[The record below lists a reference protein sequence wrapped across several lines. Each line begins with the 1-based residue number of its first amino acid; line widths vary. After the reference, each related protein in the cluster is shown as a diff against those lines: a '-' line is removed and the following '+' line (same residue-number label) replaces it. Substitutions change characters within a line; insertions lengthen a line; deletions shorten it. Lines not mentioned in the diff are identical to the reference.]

1 MKKYIKPSLEI
12 VKSDIESA
20 LMAGSLPKGQ
30 GTVKPEDA
38 LAPILNGNI
47 FDDSDLD
54 TDLRTEE

>member
-1 MKKYIKPSLEI
+1 MKRYIKPSLEV
-12 VKSDIESA
+12 VKSETESVLA
-20 LMAGSLPKGQ
+20 AVSLPKGQ